1 MQTIIAPPPTER
13 HAAFGDER
21 LLERFWSKVR
31 QNTATGCWEWTAQI
45 GHNGYGRFQVK
56 GSSQRAHRIA
66 YEALVCPIPEGLVID
81 HLCRVRHCV
90 NPSHL
95 EAVTPAEN
103 NRRGGAGLTRR
114 THCPAGHPYDE
125 ANTAVSAKGKRRCKA
140 CTHARKGR
148 YRRGSQESQELTPP
162 LTEFVDK
169 DGDVWVPSGYNGR
182 GELELICPNPQ
193 DPREDGEGEP
203 RRWSL
208 HGVQSAFG
216 PLIAR
221 SAVSS

>member
-1 MQTIIAPPPTER
+1 MSTVFQTPTV
-13 HAAFGDER
+13 ER
-21 LLERFWSKVR
+21 LPRVVPLHK
-31 QNTATGCWEWTAQI
+31 AT
-45 GHNGYGRFQVK
+45 
-56 GSSQRAHRIA
+56 
-66 YEALVCPIPEGLVID
+66 LPE
-81 HLCRVRHCV
+81 
-90 NPSHL
+90 
-95 EAVTPAEN
+95 
-103 NRRGGAGLTRR
+103 
-114 THCPAGHPYDE
+114 
-125 ANTAVSAKGKRRCKA
+125 
-140 CTHARKGR
+140 
-148 YRRGSQESQELTPP
+148 
-162 LTEFVDK
+162 TEFVDK